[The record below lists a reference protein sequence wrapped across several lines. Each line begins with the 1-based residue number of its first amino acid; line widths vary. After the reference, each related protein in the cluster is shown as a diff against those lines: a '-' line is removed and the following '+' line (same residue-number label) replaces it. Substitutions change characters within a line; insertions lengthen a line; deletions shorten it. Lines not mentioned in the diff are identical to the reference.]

1 MTRIALYPG
10 SFDPIT
16 TGHQNIIERASR
28 LCDTLYIAIACAHH
42 KNTLFSAEERLA
54 NVRAVLADLDTAPIR
69 IETLLFDGLL
79 VDLCRE
85 LGAQTVIRG
94 LRNTSDF
101 EYERQL
107 SAMNRHL
114 LPSVETVFL
123 LTAEHFSYISS
134 TLVREAAKLGGNIDD
149 FVHPQIK
156 KNLQRKFLQSR
167 NSCV

>member
-10 SFDPIT
+10 TFDPIT
-16 TGHQNIIERASR
+16 VGHQNIIERASQ
-28 LCDTLYIAIACAHH
+28 LCDHLYIAIARAHH
-42 KNTLFSAEERLA
+42 KNTLFSAEERLE
-54 NVRAVLADLDTAPIR
+54 NVRAVLPDLRTAPIR

-79 VDLCRE
+79 VDLCRQ
-85 LGAQTVIRG
+85 LGVQTIIRG
-94 LRNTSDF
+94 LRNTTDF

-114 LPSVETVFL
+114 FPGLETVFL
-123 LTAEHFSYISS
+123 VTAERFSYISS

-149 FVHPQIK
+149 FVHPIIN
-156 KNLQRKFLQSR
+156 KNLQDKFLQDR

>member
-10 SFDPIT
+10 TFDPIT
-16 TGHQNIIERASR
+16 VGHQDIIGRASR
-28 LCDTLYIAIACAHH
+28 LCDTLYIAVARAHH

-54 NVRAVLADLDTAPIR
+54 NVRAVLPDLQTAPIR
-69 IETLLFDGLL
+69 IDTLLFDGLL
-79 VDLCRE
+79 VDLCRK

-94 LRNTSDF
+94 LRNTADF

-114 LPSVETVFL
+114 LPGTETVFL
-123 LTAEHFSYISS
+123 VTEEKFSYISS

-149 FVHPQIK
+149 FVHPIIK
-156 KNLQRKFLQSR
+156 KNLQDKFLQAR